1 MPLPTRC
8 AAIGLVMMSLAMP
21 AAAQSL
27 KDVFRPRVVEA
38 NPGAE
43 YAQMLKLAATPEFGS
58 APFDIDD
65 GDHLQQKE
73 DLALGLLWA
82 QAPYFQQVV
91 GVQPER
97 RAARQDPARQR
108 LHVRTGA

>member
-1 MPLPTRC
+1 
-8 AAIGLVMMSLAMP
+8 
-21 AAAQSL
+21 
-27 KDVFRPRVVEA
+27 
-38 NPGAE
+38 
-43 YAQMLKLAATPEFGS
+43 MLKLAATPEFGS